1 MYLTSQVQLFDMC
14 ALSFLRSPGHHN
26 LLTSGGYQNRFFLI
40 TVSKVSAHMIFAM
53 HFIGVF
59 RDTKIWCILL
69 MFFWICNRVSSNDI
83 KLPKFISFCC
93 VIYDF
98 SVIILNKCRFN
109 TSNSKVITVNVIC
122 DSAEKY
128 PPKLLNPYLSFL
140 VNSTLVNL
148 KK

>member
-1 MYLTSQVQLFDMC
+1 
-14 ALSFLRSPGHHN
+14 
-26 LLTSGGYQNRFFLI
+26 
-40 TVSKVSAHMIFAM
+40 MIFAM

-148 KK
+148 KKQIFSDCPKIIHKCKLLLSVIYIILDRTGSTLPLLSF